1 MQEIYE
7 NRNERNLVEM
17 DVTCSA
23 PMLSSEDKLKVNK
36 EFGSKKVI
44 GSYLTEA
51 EESKELKVN

>member
-44 GSYLTEA
+44 GS
-51 EESKELKVN
+51 